1 MTNTSNSRYCAKDG
15 KFKVSFN
22 DFDSYRDWC
31 IENMEFEVVEDD
43 IEVDDIEYELVEDD
57 EIIYEKIED
66 DEDIEHVIVDDDDT
80 TESDIVDISFIL
92 SHNLDEV
99 KNNIYQVISAI
110 NVDYYILNDKYRR
123 YKNNFMY
130 KYFSKLKKRCNEQKK
145 REQQRMMNVLNNL
158 DISDEEIAIGIHFE
172 SKIII

>member
-1 MTNTSNSRYCAKDG
+1 MTNISTSTNVASDG
-15 KFKVSFN
+15 VFKVCFI
-22 DFDSYRDWC
+22 DFDTYRDWC

-66 DEDIEHVIVDDDDT
+66 DEDIEHVIVDDEDIEHVIVDDDDT

-99 KNNIYQVISAI
+99 KDNIYQLISAI

-130 KYFSKLKKRCNEQKK
+130 KYFSKLKKE
-145 REQQRMMNVLNNL
+145 M
-158 DISDEEIAIGIHFE
+158 
-172 SKIII
+172 

>member
-1 MTNTSNSRYCAKDG
+1 MTNISTSTYVASDG
-15 KFKVSFN
+15 KFKVCFG
-22 DFDSYRDWC
+22 DFDTYRDRF

-43 IEVDDIEYELVEDD
+43 VEVDDIEYELV
-57 EIIYEKIED
+57 ED

-99 KNNIYQVISAI
+99 KDNIYQLISAI
-110 NVDYYILNDKYRR
+110 NVDYYILNDKYRI

-158 DISDEEIAIGIHFE
+158 NISDEEIALGIHLESKIFE